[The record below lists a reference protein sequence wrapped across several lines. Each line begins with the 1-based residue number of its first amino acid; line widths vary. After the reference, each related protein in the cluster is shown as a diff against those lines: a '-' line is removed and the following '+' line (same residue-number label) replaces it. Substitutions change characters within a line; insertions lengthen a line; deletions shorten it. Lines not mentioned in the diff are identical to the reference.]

1 MISNS
6 NYLENIYTCSFKKNG
21 WVFFFFT
28 LILRNIEGVKI
39 YVKFFYV
46 REEVR
51 KFDKL
56 T

>member
-21 WVFFFFT
+21 WVFFFHANFEKYRRSQN
-28 LILRNIEGVKI
+28 LCQI
-39 YVKFFYV
+39 FYV
-46 REEVR
+46 HEEVP

>member
-39 YVKFFYV
+39 YVKFFMS
-46 REEVR
+46 VR
-51 KFDKL
+51 KFENSIN
-56 T
+56 